1 MIQRYTKKI
10 SSPHPPYSLSSKY
23 PVLTGNCC
31 YSSLCTYP
39 EFFLCICKHL
49 YHYFFKI
56 GITLD
61 ILFCN
66 LFFFSN
72 NAFQASFY
80 VISNWVFF
88 LNGHLVSN
96 GKDSSFV
103 ASFLWM
109 DINCLL
115 LLWRKLS
122 TEELMLLNCGVGEDS
137 WESLGLQRDPTSPF

>member
-1 MIQRYTKKI
+1 MGKILQNSITQVKININYYSYIIPSLSPSLLPSWFSPKVIALFFHIYQSTKMIQRYTKKI
-10 SSPHPPYSLSSKY
+10 SSPHPAYSLSCKY

-39 EFFLCICKHL
+39 EVFLCICKHL

-80 VISNWVFF
+80 VISN
-88 LNGHLVSN
+88 
-96 GKDSSFV
+96 
-103 ASFLWM
+103 
-109 DINCLL
+109 
-115 LLWRKLS
+115 
-122 TEELMLLNCGVGEDS
+122 
-137 WESLGLQRDPTSPF
+137 